1 MRVPVAGKRGE
12 DNPMTQRNEQQ
23 PGFGRLD
30 RRNFLKCMVWAGGG
44 VLWAMRGGVL
54 RAQTLGSG
62 DAAAAMAGSTF
73 SFVQISDSHIGFHQA
88 PNPDVTATLRES
100 VAKINALSAAPA
112 FVMHTG
118 DLTHLAKPE
127 QFDTVT
133 QVTRELKTGHTFFVP
148 GEHDVLGDN
157 GAGYFSRFGRGN
169 SGQGWYSFDYRGAH
183 FIGLINVLDFRP
195 GGLGRL
201 GHEQLEW
208 LESDVKRLSS
218 STPVVVF
225 AHMPL
230 WTVYEKWGWGT
241 EDSAQALAY
250 LRRFGSVTVL
260 NGHIHQIQHKV
271 EGTIRF
277 FTARSTAYPIP
288 KAGTV
293 PAPGP
298 DASVTADRLHSLIGV
313 RDVRYVKVD
322 SPLAVTDATLG

>member
-1 MRVPVAGKRGE
+1 MK
-12 DNPMTQRNEQQ
+12 DRNESRAE
-23 PGFGRLD
+23 PAGMD
-30 RRNFLKCMVWAGGG
+30 RRHFLKCMAWAGGG
-44 VLWAMRGGVL
+44 VLWVMQGGVL
-54 RAQTLGSG
+54 RAQMLGSDG
-62 DAAAAMAGSTF
+62 TAVAAAAAAF

-100 VAKINALSAAPA
+100 IAKINALPVPPA
-112 FVMHTG
+112 FVVHTG

-127 QFDTVT
+127 QFDTVS
-133 QVTRELKTGHTFFVP
+133 QVMHGVKAGHTFFVP
-148 GEHDVLGDN
+148 GEHDVLGDS
-157 GAGYFSRFGRGN
+157 GAQYFSRFGKGS

-183 FIGLINVLDFRP
+183 FIALINVLDFRP

-208 LESDVKRLSS
+208 LEKDVKGLSS
-218 STPVVVF
+218 STPIVVL

-241 EDSAQALAY
+241 EDGAQALAY

-260 NGHIHQIQHKV
+260 NGHIHQIQRKV
-271 EGTIRF
+271 EGNIAF
-277 FTARSTAYPIP
+277 YTARSTAYPIP
-288 KAGTV
+288 AAGTAPA

-313 RDVRYVKVD
+313 RDVQYVKVR
-322 SPLAVTDATLG
+322 SPLAVTDATLELNRW